1 MQVDLASHAIARAVI
16 GKAGDVD
23 LANAPDAEL
32 ECIALPHAVDMTTLE
47 SFAGWLGFCFYTN
60 KKSMFLEDTMD
71 RSPGT
76 GEVELV
82 LDPSGSPCGI
92 FLFEP
97 NNALFQ

>member
-1 MQVDLASHAIARAVI
+1 MLS
-16 GKAGDVD
+16 
-23 LANAPDAEL
+23 
-32 ECIALPHAVDMTTLE
+32 LE
-47 SFAGWLGFCFYTN
+47 SFAGRLWFSLN
-60 KKSMFLEDTMD
+60 ANEKSMFFKNTMD

-76 GEVELV
+76 GKVELV